1 MADIFQGAPLPATVQ
16 TTQDVTAAPEFYTNY
31 LQDIANLGQA
41 AVQQGGVAG
50 FSPLQAQA
58 LSLAPE
64 VAFAGAGTA
73 GTGAQ
78 FLGASGATPATSL
91 VGQYMNPYQQ
101 NVVNEMAR
109 LQQRGI
115 QENILPNLRAGAAGT
130 GQFGSQRAAQV
141 TGQTLRDLQA
151 DLLGRQYQALSE
163 GYKGAL
169 GAAQSDLSRQMQAGQ
184 ALGQLGE
191 TEQRI
196 GTQGLKTL
204 TDLGT
209 QEQALGQRILDYPM
223 MQAQNFAKLL
233 QGYQVPTSVTKQT
246 VGSTGYSTSPLAQIG
261 GLLAA
266 LGSLSGGGGGTTGT
280 GGTSGSN
287 IFSALLNL
295 AGSEF
300 GPKYDFTKAEGG
312 SVSTYADGG
321 MVNPQIA
328 YTDISGNMYDVSG
341 NPVE

>member
-1 MADIFQGAPLPATVQ
+1 MCSSDL
-16 TTQDVTAAPEFYTNY
+16 
-31 LQDIANLGQA
+31 
-41 AVQQGGVAG
+41 
-50 FSPLQAQA
+50 
-58 LSLAPE
+58 
-64 VAFAGAGTA
+64 
-73 GTGAQ
+73 
-78 FLGASGATPATSL
+78 
-91 VGQYMNPYQQ
+91 
-101 NVVNEMAR
+101 
-109 LQQRGI
+109 
-115 QENILPNLRAGAAGT
+115 ENILPNLRAGAAGT

-266 LGSLSGGGGGTTGT
+266 LGSFGGGSGGSTASGST
-280 GGTSGSN
+280 GGTGN
-287 IFSALLNL
+287 WIVDRFFNL
-295 AGSEF
+295 AS
-300 GPKYDFTKAEGG
+300 KAATPTYTGG
-312 SVSTYADGG
+312 SSYGIDGGVYGFGGFADGG
-321 MVNPQIA
+321 
-328 YTDISGNMYDVSG
+328 TVS
-341 NPVE
+341 PEPRSEEHTS